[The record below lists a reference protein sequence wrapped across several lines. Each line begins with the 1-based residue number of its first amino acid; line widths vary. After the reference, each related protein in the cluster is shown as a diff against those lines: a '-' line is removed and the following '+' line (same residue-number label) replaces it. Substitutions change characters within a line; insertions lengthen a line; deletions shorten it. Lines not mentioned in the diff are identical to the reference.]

1 MYIVL
6 AHEIS
11 FHIALNFYYIFL
23 RILITSILML
33 YFKLASFI
41 AVVSSTVIELN
52 TTSQGFVIP
61 YRVASSD
68 QLLTIPIVT
77 VYDGYSVLF
86 PAGPSARRE
95 LTLTTVDNDRVIV
108 EDLSAAVSNAMIAS
122 FDSTFAT
129 QIARTYMMIPMH
141 RQLVVNPSNPRD
153 FVYGGQLETIRST
166 SDRFLKVRVSVEI
179 LDSEQDAQ
187 TQVFNPPVS
196 TPENVYDFTIA
207 TGFDE
212 ILVPE
217 LIMQALSD
225 EIQRRGIVPVRVSR
239 RSFMFASSNTISLD
253 IPGDVTDDLIDS
265 LPTIQFCIHTDSG
278 NRLFIRMYGRD
289 YVGSIV
295 SGRRQLL
302 VRSSSTTNGRGF
314 FGRHFVSKIALFVDN
329 ENRTIG
335 FGEPL

>member
-1 MYIVL
+1 
-6 AHEIS
+6 
-11 FHIALNFYYIFL
+11 
-23 RILITSILML
+23 ML
-33 YFKLASFI
+33 SFKLASLI
-41 AVVSSTVIELN
+41 AVVSSTVFELN
-52 TTSQGFVIP
+52 TTSEGFVIP
-61 YRVASSD
+61 YIVVGSGSY

-77 VYDGYSVLF
+77 VYDGFLAQYRARHSTV
-86 PAGPSARRE
+86 RRE
-95 LTLTTVDNDRVIV
+95 WMMRAVEGEHYIVD
-108 EDLSAAVSNAMIAS
+108 DLSTEGRNAIMAT
-122 FDSTFAT
+122 FDSIFAT
-129 QIARTYMMIPMH
+129 QFARTYMMIPMH

-166 SDRFLKVRVSVEI
+166 SDQHLRVRVSVAI
-179 LDSEQDAQ
+179 LDTEQDAQ
-187 TQVFNPPVS
+187 SHVAFNPPVS
-196 TPENVYDFTIA
+196 TPENVYDFSIA
-207 TGFDE
+207 TGFPE

-217 LIMQALSD
+217 SIMQALSD
-225 EIQRRGIVPVRVSR
+225 EIQRRGIVPVRISR

-302 VRSSSTTNGRGF
+302 VRSSSSTNGRGF
-314 FGRHFVSKIALFVDN
+314 FGRTFVSKIALFVDN